1 MVPSLAVP
9 LPPTQTQPDQG
20 LASGTSSP
28 RENPRSRDRASP
40 EASAERLL
48 LFATSF
54 PPNGVSRGAKSCQM
68 PRGGEGLL
76 GNAEH
81 QSREMKPQPLLG
93 ERLRHR
99 TSPPDPRRRGC
110 RIPSPLPPTG
120 VPSSARKPGSKQAG
134 GGGQARE
141 SEEGLTARPITSLP
155 APIPAE
161 EGRERGAR
169 PLKPRSG
176 SLRRRAHH
184 PFCLR
189 PKTRPHL
196 PLLPGSARGLSAAAA
211 PSSGVTSVSPGLEG
225 GPLSRRRQRALS
237 HPADVRMRL
246 LFLKERETR
255 ERARLLSYVGAE
267 GMVGINPISLR

>member
-1 MVPSLAVP
+1 MPRSERRAPSP
-9 LPPTQTQPDQG
+9 SRHQLPPPT
-20 LASGTSSP
+20 
-28 RENPRSRDRASP
+28 
-40 EASAERLL
+40 
-48 LFATSF
+48 
-54 PPNGVSRGAKSCQM
+54 GVSRGAKSCQM
-68 PRGGEGLL
+68 PKGGEGLL

-99 TSPPDPRRRGC
+99 TFPPDPRRRGC

-141 SEEGLTARPITSLP
+141 SEEGPPARPITSLP
-155 APIPAE
+155 APSPAE

-189 PKTRPHL
+189 PKTRPRL
-196 PLLPGSARGLSAAAA
+196 PLLPGGARGLSAAAA
-211 PSSGVTSVSPGLEG
+211 PSSGVTSVSPGSEG
-225 GPLSRRRQRALS
+225 GGRLSRLS
-237 HPADVRMRL
+237 HPADVRVRL
-246 LFLKERETR
+246 LFLRERERR
-255 ERARLLSYVGAE
+255 ESEPGFLLT
-267 GMVGINPISLR
+267 